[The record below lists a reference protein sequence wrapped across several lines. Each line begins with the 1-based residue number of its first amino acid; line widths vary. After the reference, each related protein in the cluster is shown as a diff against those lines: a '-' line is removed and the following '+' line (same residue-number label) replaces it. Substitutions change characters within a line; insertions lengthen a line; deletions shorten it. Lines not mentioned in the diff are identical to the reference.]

1 MQQIE
6 QQPQYS
12 NNSIQAREE
21 QNPLENSAHIWAL
34 NTNDDNLFNFLMIQQ
49 GKVFNKSTKLWELRT
64 ENKGFN
70 DEGLLEI
77 YKIMSSVANSSN
89 SMGFTEK
96 KEVKQI
102 MLVTCKTL
110 VKSMV
115 MNKKKW
121 ELQDSARDC
130 IFTDVENQMFLFLT
144 KTIQGHTSKMHF
156 GSNQGLTENITH
168 NDSFDFANNSIMGGK
183 R

>member
-1 MQQIE
+1 MDNQQLP
-6 QQPQYS
+6 QQC

-21 QNPLENSAHIWAL
+21 QNPLESSAHIWAL

-70 DEGLLEI
+70 DTGLLEI

-89 SMGFTEK
+89 SMGFTDR
-96 KEVKQI
+96 KEIKQI
-102 MLVTCKTL
+102 MMSTLKTL

-121 ELQDSARDC
+121 ELQDSARDS
-130 IFTDVENQMFLFLT
+130 IFTDVENQLFLFLT
-144 KTIQGHTSKMHF
+144 KTIEGHTSKMHF

-168 NDSFDFANNSIMGGK
+168 TDSFDFANNSMMGG
-183 R
+183 RR